1 MSIHTFTVLRDVRML
16 IEEEFAT
23 TRKITTN
30 GRLTRTIRHEALKAT
45 ASKQEALRLFELT
58 R

>member
-1 MSIHTFTVLRDVRML
+1 ML